1 MKLKLK
7 NTRLLN
13 CFFLSLA
20 TALISLVIC
29 LFQLKNTAQQEINSE
44 SERYQSYLVAERL
57 RQSSDDLTSMSRLYV
72 TTGEKKYR
80 DYYNEV
86 LAIRNGTAP
95 LPVTY
100 DEPYW
105 DLVIANQ
112 LAQHYTPAKSL
123 AEMMLEHHFT
133 LKEFAL
139 LAEAENKSNL
149 LAQIEIKAMN
159 ALEGKFDDGSGNY
172 TVQGKPN
179 QQLARQ
185 LLFGEDYLTAK
196 ANVMKPIRQFF
207 EHVNL
212 RTEKDNEALDDKM
225 LHIIVIAISLAIIST
240 VLMLFSGMPSAP
252 SRRFTAWARF
262 SDRLRLY
269 SMVPRGSVWP
279 MMLTGL
285 PTFLMQSASEST
297 TGVLAGD
304 SSYWSLPK

>member
-240 VLMLFSGMPSAP
+240 VLMLFSI
-252 SRRFTAWARF
+252 FQTLLDF
-262 SDRLRLY
+262 
-269 SMVPRGSVWP
+269 
-279 MMLTGL
+279 GL
-285 PTFLMQSASEST
+285 Q
-297 TGVLAGD
+297 
-304 SSYWSLPK
+304 